1 MSIGMYHEIPEANHS
16 AWMAAEE
23 SFMDLTVREG
33 VRRFMDHR
41 RRKRRASATLDLYER
56 QLDAWCLWRGA
67 HGHLGALRS
76 VSLDEL
82 KAFFASLEDDV
93 GLGPASIHGH
103 YRTLRALWNFLRY
116 EEDAA
121 GECVLGARQLRF
133 FHNGRIPLPPIPVRE
148 QPAISEADYDRLLA
162 EAMRNGDAEEAA
174 RDEAVL
180 RLLWETGMRVHEIA
194 GLTHEQVD
202 LRQRRAIIVGKGDKQ
217 GTVFWGP
224 LAASALTRYLA
235 VRRGRAWRGPLL
247 RGASSRNAGGP
258 VTPNLIRCLVK
269 RLAARAGAALPKGSP
284 CHAFRRAFARRARA
298 NGASLAEVGELLRD
312 ETPTVIRAYIGLDAG
327 PRQRLYDRLFGG

>member
-1 MSIGMYHEIPEANHS
+1 V
-16 AWMAAEE
+16 AA
-23 SFMDLTVREG
+23 L
-33 VRRFMDHR
+33 
-41 RRKRRASATLDLYER
+41 RAVTLDE
-56 QLDAWCLWRGA
+56 
-67 HGHLGALRS
+67 
-76 VSLDEL
+76 V

-121 GECVLGARQLRF
+121 GECVLSATQLRLF
-133 FHNGRIPLPPIPVRE
+133 YNGRIPLPPIPVRE
-148 QPAISEADYDRLLA
+148 QPAIDAAAYTQLLA
-162 EAMRNGDAEEAA
+162 EAMRNADAEEAA

-180 RLLWETGMRVHEIA
+180 RLLWESGMRVHEIA

-202 LRQRRAIIVGKGDKQ
+202 LRLRRAIIVGKGDKQ
-217 GTVFWGP
+217 AAVFWGP

-269 RLAARAGAALPKGSP
+269 RLAKRAGVELPKGSP
-284 CHAFRRAFARRARA
+284 CHAFRRAFARRARD
-298 NGASLAEVGELLRD
+298 NGASLAEVGDLLRD
-312 ETPTVIRAYIGLDAG
+312 ETPTVIRAYVGLDAG
-327 PRQRLYDRLFGG
+327 PRQQLYNRLFGA